1 MVRNAYRNLARIRE
15 RANGKTIVFS
25 SGTFDLTHAGHALF
39 LADCKQ
45 LGDILVV
52 AVGPDADARE
62 KGPDRPILNEHV
74 RLHMVRALK
83 PVDYAFTNKPAQG
96 NNERFL
102 GEVFKILKPDIYAL
116 NSDISDLPHRGRA
129 AKKHGVKVVVLERSC
144 PPEFERISTT
154 NLIEKIKNLG

>member
-1 MVRNAYRNLARIRE
+1 MAHAAYRNLSKIRG
-15 RANGKTIVFS
+15 RFKDRTVVFS

-39 LADCKQ
+39 LADCKR

-74 RLHMVRALK
+74 RLHMVQALK
-83 PVDYAFTNKPAQG
+83 SVDYAFINKPAHS
-96 NNERFL
+96 NNTRFL
-102 GEVFKILKPDIYAL
+102 SEVFKLLKPDVYAV
-116 NSDISDLPHRGRA
+116 NSDVSDMPSRGRA
-129 AKKHGVKVVVLERSC
+129 AKKHGVKMVVLERSC